1 MPPKSRK
8 AAPQSAQS
16 HAADQLVAPL
26 SIIECVKRML
36 SRPPLKA
43 QSSENVDC
51 LRRIDLADADI
62 QLERVLSRQIAR
74 LADQDGDHHADVKE
88 FLLFRSP
95 CPWRRFALR
104 SVSAKSRQNVF
115 NAAVSSNAARARLGL
130 LPAHS
135 FRSHA

>member
-43 QSSENVDC
+43 QSSEIVDC

-74 LADQDGDHHADVKE
+74 LADQDGDHDADVKE
-88 FLLFRSP
+88 FLLFRMCSKLMQQP
-95 CPWRRFALR
+95 MSMASFCLTFGECKVPTKRF
-104 SVSAKSRQNVF
+104 
-115 NAAVSSNAARARLGL
+115 
-130 LPAHS
+130 
-135 FRSHA
+135 